1 MEEQFS
7 TNVFPLLIDVDLLP
21 IPSVIISDLIVL
33 KYNFEFCKLLPPDF
47 DNVADKKIDEV
58 KLFKDNLKTK
68 EFYQILKSGTEVTDF
83 PLSLWNGTP
92 IFATTRAFKQNGS
105 YYLLITLNRFSLV
118 DVNKVN
124 FIFGNIEYLKS
135 ILNKFDFW
143 VTIRDRNSNLVLC
156 NSSFE
161 KFIGLTQAELIGKNI
176 DDLFGSNEISRL
188 HRETDIELLGR
199 RKEQVHFHI
208 QVKGKNGKTHFLEVT
223 KFLVNFGGED
233 FVFCISI
240 DTSELDYVRQLYEES
255 STLYRALIENAFDA
269 IYLLKG
275 RHYIYANPRF
285 CELTGYT
292 IEELLSPSFDFSVL
306 VTGESKKF
314 LEERYRARMEG
325 KEIPNQYEL
334 EIVNKSGKKIFV
346 EVNTVSVGKP
356 GEVVVMGIMRDITQR
371 KLFEEQLKK
380 SEEELRQLNYSKDK
394 LFNIIAHDLRSPLS
408 GLISMT
414 KMLIE
419 TIDILSPKEAKELL
433 TDLFE
438 YANQSYNL
446 LENLL
451 QWAKTQTGTILFNP
465 EITDLYE
472 IVLAGKIINDP
483 NAKQKG
489 INISIFLKP
498 NSFVLVDR
506 NMLTTVIRNL
516 ISNAIKFTP
525 SGGEINIRLHEKS
538 YEYELEIEDNGIGIP
553 KDKLDSLFKLGENIS
568 TTGTAG
574 EKGSG
579 LGLILCKEFVEK
591 NDGNLRVVS
600 EFGKGTKFFI
610 NLPKYEEKLS

>member
-1 MEEQFS
+1 MEEQS
-7 TNVFPLLIDVDLLP
+7 SANVFPLLVDVDLLP

-47 DNVADKKIDEV
+47 DNILDKKIDEA
-58 KLFKDNLKTK
+58 KLFKENLKTK

-161 KFIGLTQAELIGKNI
+161 KFIGLAQAELIGKNI
-176 DDLFGSNEISRL
+176 DDLFGSNEISRK
-188 HRETDIELLGR
+188 HRETDNELLER
-199 RKEQVHFHI
+199 RKEQIHFHI

-419 TIDILSPKEAKELL
+419 TIDILSPIEAKELL
-433 TDLFE
+433 NDLFE

-489 INISIFLKP
+489 IKISIFLKP
-498 NSFVLVDR
+498 DSFVLVDR

-525 SGGEINIRLHEKS
+525 SGGEITIRLHEKS
-538 YEYELEIEDNGIGIP
+538 DEYELEIEDNGIGIP
-553 KDKLDSLFKLGENIS
+553 QDKLECLFKLGENIS

-591 NDGNLRVVS
+591 NGGNLRVVS

-610 NLPKYEEKLS
+610 NLPKYEAKLS